1 MAEPISIPNISD
13 YIQEI
18 IDDTLILIPKKKL
31 ITEEEM
37 KRTSLTKSKIIECY
51 VTDENNLLHNKYKT
65 ISNYFNKYMDSYTYP
80 KNITKYYI

>member
-1 MAEPISIPNISD
+1 MTETISILSISD

-51 VTDENNLLHNKYKT
+51 VKDENNMSTTNTKQYQT
-65 ISNYFNKYMDSYTYP
+65 I
-80 KNITKYYI
+80 